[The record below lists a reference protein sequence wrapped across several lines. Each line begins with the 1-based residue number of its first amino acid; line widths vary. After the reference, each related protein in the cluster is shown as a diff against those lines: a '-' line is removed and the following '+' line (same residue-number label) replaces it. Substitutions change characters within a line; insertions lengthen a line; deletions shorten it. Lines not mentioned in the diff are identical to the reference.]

1 MLREEKFVYLNGMK
15 VSNNGFK
22 NLSFEMSRFS
32 DSFSTIRGFGSH
44 LNDKNLSVVDTFS
57 IEFYIDHKELKEF
70 AIAYNLFKTFGALP
84 LSNQYILEKV
94 SSSLSH
100 QKMVKELLED
110 HKDKVQAREISHLI
124 VFLERIDITS
134 LERTNNGYSVNLVLT
149 MLKHGFTST
158 QYETYMKKYEHWLD
172 ETKFMETIEP
182 AINEQI
188 VELGSNGSVK
198 LEIFSMEELNAKY
211 KNRAL
216 MNYKKKY
223 IENEDSVKGYE
234 EELEE
239 RYSNLN
245 DYQVITPQ
253 IIEIPSVNIGQIQ
266 IIANNSIANI
276 PIYGEAIGDK
286 SFLGLDRTAL
296 TVKMIFD
303 ESDKVLLNKLK
314 ELSDMNIT
322 NHKIRVTTALANLF
336 DFHSAIVTNVFFN
349 NVEEANGVM
358 VTIKLELSS
367 YDYFSENENIDTVVD
382 LVGKSKSLNSLFMTN
397 LFLES
402 VCKRIFKSKN
412 IFNVINQAT
421 LSKLF
426 DTPLETQ
433 TYDTRDNFAGGVGT
447 NTTDFNS
454 KTQISSYR
462 LGDFLGSYSSDINS
476 FGRHQNLYEGSAS
489 QSSIEKNG
497 KTIFHQIYFDT
508 MKRKMNNINPYE
520 HFNLLSTG
528 IDVKNTWF
536 DGDVSTSLFTR
547 VEHDLYGSLLYRYV
561 DLVSCSMVY
570 QSEKTKENISMVYS
584 GQTPPG
590 FGGQNEDYGVLN
602 TNNPNNPFVKD
613 VVEDT
618 VNYFF
623 NEKRLLI
630 DEREVSFLKTVYRQY
645 FFDHFRNSMKST
657 VISEIIKSKTITTT
671 SGINFVE
678 IRNLIEKG
686 IIKQVNDFN
695 TMLNNERFIN
705 DTISVVLSEVS
716 KGQKG
721 KGYTNDNIKYYL
733 ESFIDSFRAQV
744 QYKSKQ
750 VSELTDYAYGIFISK
765 LTYSLT
771 NLYLQKGVSITDKEI
786 KTNIISAITMG
797 FLNLRVRER
806 TDSFG
811 YAIYSAPNIIGKRL
825 SGGFYTFKKTL
836 LETKDSITFEM
847 EDHQILKKYFEMSDN
862 ESYYLDKIMLNY
874 FDIEKIEV
882 NTANKDYNYFYG
894 KRIENEGVKDF
905 LNDVFR
911 DTSDL
916 NMFENNIND
925 YLDEEKFAFEK
936 GKKYSDEISELVYE
950 YPSQQIF
957 FPASFHKELF
967 VKDGKINSVM
977 KKRILGICNPFGDLD
992 KINSIVARPTN
1003 EIIPD
1008 YEVVIKKTDLE
1019 FEGRAG
1025 ARDSEKVVSVFL
1037 LKNIASIKIGYDPK
1051 TKIKTAKILTL
1062 DVYKKIF
1069 RADKSNGIS
1078 VQIDQD
1084 GEISIF
1090 TIEPGDLMEIRLSGG
1105 IKKKVVFKGFIADI
1119 FDSGNVIEINGA
1131 NLASSMYSNMRK
1143 KILMHDPNLI
1153 SKTWNLASSYM
1164 KRFIPSSDTIDSKT
1178 LNQYVSQKSC
1188 NNHLFNAFT
1197 PNYNEIGAEYEKAS
1211 FYNAAYVCLSYLPR
1225 SVKELFSETSYGTGA
1240 LTMAKLINQQLNKQF
1255 GITDEIEDPRNTTGD
1270 PGFFRNIFN
1279 VDKDYDTY
1287 GLPRGVKH
1295 IDEVEVKYE
1304 ENKTPDNITIE
1315 SSDNV
1320 YDPITSGDEFTW
1332 PTKSRRVTS
1341 PFTLRRFHPVDKKY
1355 KQHRGIDIGWFRTP
1369 GFSDF
1374 VAKDNYI
1381 YAIKDGVCSIGSSEG
1396 SGKYVTID
1404 HVLEKDGK
1412 KIQCSSFY
1420 CHLGSQNVKSGQSVK
1435 QGDIIGVMGSTGKV
1449 TGIHLHFEIKINGE
1463 KVDPLN
1469 YINGGAK

>member
-1 MLREEKFVYLNGMK
+1 MLREEKLVYLNGMR
-15 VSNNGFK
+15 VSKNGFK
-22 NLSFEMSRFS
+22 NLTFEVSRFS

-57 IEFYIDHKELKEF
+57 IEFYIDYKELKEF
-70 AIAYNLFKTFGALP
+70 AIAYNLFKTFGAIP
-84 LSNQYILEKV
+84 LNNQYILEKV

-110 HKDKVQAREISHLI
+110 HKDKLMTREVSHLI
-124 VFLERIDITS
+124 VLLERIDITS
-134 LERTNNGYSVNLVLT
+134 LERTNNGYSINLVLT

-158 QYETYMKKYEHWLD
+158 QYENYMTKYNQWLD
-172 ETKFMETIEP
+172 ETKFMEAIEP
-182 AINEQI
+182 SINEQI
-188 VELGSNGSVK
+188 VELGSNGSLK
-198 LEIFSMEELNAKY
+198 LEIFNMEELNAKY
-211 KNRAL
+211 KNRVL

-223 IENEDSVKGYE
+223 IDNENAVKEHE

-239 RYSNLN
+239 RYANLN
-245 DYQVITPQ
+245 DYQVITPEV
-253 IIEIPSVNIGQIQ
+253 IEIPSVNIGQVQ
-266 IIANNSIANI
+266 LIANNSIANI

-322 NHKIRVTTALANLF
+322 SHKIRVSTALANLF
-336 DFHSAIVTNVFFN
+336 DFHSGIVTNIFFN
-349 NVEEANGVM
+349 NIEEANGVM
-358 VTIKLELSS
+358 VTMKIELSS

-402 VCKRIFKSKN
+402 VCKKIFNSKN
-412 IFNVINQAT
+412 LDNGISEAV
-421 LSKLF
+421 LSKMF
-426 DTPLETQ
+426 DTTLETQ
-433 TYDTRDNFAGGVGT
+433 TYDTRDNLAGGVAT
-447 NTTDFNS
+447 NTGDINS
-454 KTQISSYR
+454 KVQKSSYR

-476 FGRHQNLYEGSAS
+476 FGRHQNLYDGAVSETVKE
-489 QSSIEKNG
+489 EKG
-497 KTIFHQIYFDT
+497 KTIFHKIPFST
-508 MKRKMNNINPYE
+508 LEKKMNNINPYE
-520 HFNLLSTG
+520 HFSLLSKG
-528 IDVKNTWF
+528 IDIKNTWLS
-536 DGDVSTSLFTR
+536 GAVNTSLFTR
-547 VEHDLYGSLLYRYV
+547 DEHDLYGSLLYRYI

-570 QSEKTKENISMVYS
+570 QGEITKQNISYLYS
-584 GQTPPG
+584 GQRPPG
-590 FGGQNEDYGVLN
+590 YNG
-602 TNNPNNPFVKD
+602 TNDKDLINGTANSNNPFTKD

-618 VNYFF
+618 INYFF
-623 NEKRLLI
+623 NEKKLLI

-645 FFDHFRNSMKST
+645 FFDHYRNSMKST
-657 VISEIIKSKTITTT
+657 VISEIMDSKTITTT

-705 DTISVVLSEVS
+705 DTISIVLSEVS
-716 KGQKG
+716 KGQNS
-721 KGYTNDNIKYYL
+721 KGYTLDNIKYYL
-733 ESFIDSFRAQV
+733 ETFIDDFRAQV
-744 QYKSKQ
+744 QYKSRQ
-750 VSELTDYAYGIFISK
+750 ITELTDYAYGIFISK

-771 NLYLQKGVSITDKEI
+771 NLYLQKDVKITDKII

-797 FLNLRVRER
+797 FLNLRVKER

-836 LETKDSITFEM
+836 LETKNSITYEV
-847 EDHQILKKYFEMSDN
+847 EDYELLKRYFEMTDD
-862 ESYYLDKIMLNY
+862 ESYYIDKIMLNY
-874 FDIEKIEV
+874 FDIEKIEI

-894 KRIENEGVKDF
+894 NRIENEGIKDF
-905 LNDVFR
+905 LNEIFR

-916 NMFENNIND
+916 SMFDVNIND
-925 YLDEEKFAFEK
+925 YLDKEKFKFEK
-936 GKKYSDEISELVYE
+936 GEKYSNVIDELKYE
-950 YPSQQIF
+950 YPVQQIF
-957 FPASFHKELF
+957 YPASFHKELF
-967 VKDGKINSVM
+967 EKDGKINSIM
-977 KKRILGICNPFGDLD
+977 KKRILGVSNPFGDLD
-992 KINSIVARPTN
+992 KLNRLVTRPTN
-1003 EIIPD
+1003 EIMPD

-1019 FEGRAG
+1019 FEGRVG
-1025 ARDSEKVVSVFL
+1025 ARNSEKVVSVFL

-1090 TIEPGDLMEIRLSGG
+1090 TIEPGDLIEIKLSGG
-1105 IKKKVVFKGFIADI
+1105 LKKSVVFKGFIADI
-1119 FDSGNVIEINGA
+1119 YDSGNVIEINSA

-1143 KILMHDPNLI
+1143 KILMYDPNLL
-1153 SKTWNLASSYM
+1153 SKGWNFASSYI
-1164 KRFIPSSDTIDSKT
+1164 KRFIPTSDTIDSKT

-1197 PNYNEIGAEYEKAS
+1197 PNYNEVGAEYEKAS
-1211 FYNAAYVCLSYLPR
+1211 FYNAAYICLSYLPR
-1225 SVKELFSETSYGTGA
+1225 AVKELFSETSYGTGA
-1240 LTMAKLINQQLNKQF
+1240 LAMGKLISQQLNKQF
-1255 GITDEIEDPRNTTGD
+1255 GITDEVEDPRNTTGD

-1287 GLPRGVKH
+1287 GLPRGIKN
-1295 IDEVEVKYE
+1295 INDVEIKYE
-1304 ENKTPDNITIE
+1304 ENKSSVDDSIIHYEPDYNPIE
-1315 SSDNV
+1315 LS
-1320 YDPITSGDEFTW
+1320 DEFIW
-1332 PTKSRRVTS
+1332 PTKSRRITS
-1341 PFTLRRFHPVDKKY
+1341 PFSLRRFHPVEKKY

-1369 GFSDF
+1369 GYSDF
-1374 VAKDNYI
+1374 VPKDNLI
-1381 YAIKDGVCSIGSSEG
+1381 YAVKDGVCSIGSSTG

-1404 HVLEKDGK
+1404 HIMEKDGK

-1420 CHLGSQNVKSGQSVK
+1420 CHLDTQNVRSGQTVK
-1435 QGDIIGVMGSTGKV
+1435 QGDIIGVMGKTGKV

-1469 YINGGAK
+1469 YLSGGSK